1 MACNSRSVLFLL
13 RRCASVRQLT
23 LSAGIK
29 TRGGV
34 LSGRCGFIQLQQTTS
49 TTRTDCLRSL
59 SQPQPALKISQHSL
73 CTKVTPEGP
82 LQAPVESSTQV
93 VYSVEPVAPCEDEYP
108 PLPAY
113 QADPEPQKN
122 EEVYIVQVRGLPWS
136 CTTQDLL
143 QFFSEC
149 RIRDG
154 ETGIHFIEDR
164 QGRPSGQAFIE
175 MEHEEDVNKALEK
188 HRQYLGPRYIEVF
201 EVTNADAEVILKNVI
216 QPPAK
221 SGFVR
226 LRGLP
231 FSCTETDIVHFFS
244 GLDIVENG
252 INIFTDNRGR
262 RSGEAIVQFSSQE
275 AADEALQ
282 KDREIMGNRYIEVF
296 PSKSNE
302 IHLTFRKRTSSAS
315 QSVTTRPVTKPRTGS
330 QRSYP
335 SPHYIRMRGLPF
347 QVSGEDVVE
356 FFFPLAV
363 SKILIEYGPSGRPSG
378 EANVYFSCHQD
389 AVAAMSRDR
398 QHIGERYIEL
408 FLNSAPDSDGR

>member
-13 RRCASVRQLT
+13 RRCASVRQVT

-34 LSGRCGFIQLQQTTS
+34 LSGRCGFIQLQQRTP

-59 SQPQPALKISQHSL
+59 CQPQPALKGSQHSL
-73 CTKVTPEGP
+73 CTKVTTEDP
-82 LQAPVESSTQV
+82 LQAPVQSSTQP
-93 VYSVEPVAPCEDEYP
+93 EAPCEDEYP
-108 PLPAY
+108 PLPDY
-113 QADPEPQKN
+113 QPDAEPQKK

-136 CTTQDLL
+136 CTNQDLL

-154 ETGIHFIEDR
+154 QKGIHFIENR

-188 HRQYLGPRYIEVF
+188 HRQYLGPRYVEVF

-216 QPPAK
+216 QPPGT

-231 FSCTETDIVHFFS
+231 FSCTEADIVHFFS
-244 GLDIVENG
+244 GLNIVENG
-252 INIFTDNRGR
+252 INILSDNRGR
-262 RSGEAIVQFSSQE
+262 RSGEALVQFSSQE

-282 KDREIMGNRYIEVF
+282 RDREVMGNRYIEVF
-296 PSKSNE
+296 PSRSNVNYPL
-302 IHLTFRKRTSSAS
+302 LTSRRTSSGS
-315 QSVTTRPVTKPRTGS
+315 QSATRKPVTKPRTGS
-330 QRSYP
+330 QSSYL
-335 SPHYIRMRGLPF
+335 SPHYIHMRGLPF
-347 QVSGEDVVE
+347 KVSGEDLVE
-356 FFFPLAV
+356 FFSPLAV
-363 SKILIEYGPSGRPSG
+363 SKILIEYGPSGRPNG
-378 EANVYFSCHQD
+378 EADVYFSCHQD

-398 QHIGERYIEL
+398 EHIGERYVEL
-408 FLNSAPDSDGR
+408 FLNSAPDSNGR